1 MGRTALSGASAF
13 TVKAG
18 MRTDLKGFQQT
29 FRHRNAGGL
38 LKLGNHWLS
47 DEETR
52 IFVQNALDAGY
63 RYDTDVPEDLIRK
76 WIGLDIQPRGVLQP
90 DLPQLKGT

>member
-29 FRHRNAGGL
+29 FRNRNAGGL
-38 LKLGNHWLS
+38 WKLGNHWLS

-52 IFVQNALDAGY
+52 ISSRTHWTQ
-63 RYDTDVPEDLIRK
+63 DTGTIPMS
-76 WIGLDIQPRGVLQP
+76 PR
-90 DLPQLKGT
+90 T